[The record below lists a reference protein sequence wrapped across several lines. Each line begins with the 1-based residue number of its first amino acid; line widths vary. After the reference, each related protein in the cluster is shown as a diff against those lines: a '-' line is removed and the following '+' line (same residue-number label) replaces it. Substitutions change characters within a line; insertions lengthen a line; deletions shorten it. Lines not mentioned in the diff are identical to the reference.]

1 MLWLHPTRV
10 CEEEVVAVKKAKRPA
25 LRYLLS
31 ADPRLHKLSL
41 KKLVE
46 RRKKSVAPKR
56 AARTKTTSRRIAES
70 LRWPWTADPGAVG
83 LAGIGI
89 LAAAT
94 LFAAGQMSDRSDSDN
109 TTVAPAWEARLSA
122 PAPATSSRVEK
133 LPAPSKPRVSE
144 SAKSA
149 DVKPAPAKLEMAKP
163 EAAKP
168 EPVAAGA
175 KMAAVPEEP
184 TTQEPV
190 TITGCLAKN
199 NDGFWLKDAAGAE
212 LSKSRS
218 WRSGFFKKSAPRVD
232 VVASGGM
239 LSSYV
244 GHRVAATGVLTEN
257 EMRARSVRSIA
268 RSCS

>member
-1 MLWLHPTRV
+1 M
-10 CEEEVVAVKKAKRPA
+10 AVKKAKRPA

-31 ADPRLHKLSL
+31 ADPRLHRLSL

-46 RRKKSVAPKR
+46 RRKKSAAPKR
-56 AARTKTTSRRIAES
+56 SARTKTTSRRVAES

-109 TTVAPAWEARLSA
+109 TTVAPVWEARLSA
-122 PAPATSSRVEK
+122 PAPATPSRVEK
-133 LPAPSKPRVSE
+133 LPAPSKPRASE

-168 EPVAAGA
+168 EPVAAVA
-175 KMAAVPEEP
+175 KTAAAPEP

-190 TITGCLAKN
+190 TITGCLAQN
-199 NDGFWLKDAAGAE
+199 NDGFWLKDASGAE

-218 WRSGFFKKSAPRVD
+218 WRTGFFKKSAPRVD
-232 VVASGGM
+232 VVAGGGL

-244 GHRVAATGVLTEN
+244 GHRVAATGVLTDHEL
-257 EMRARSVRSIA
+257 RARSVRSIA

>member
-1 MLWLHPTRV
+1 M
-10 CEEEVVAVKKAKRPA
+10 AVKKAKRPA

-31 ADPRLHKLSL
+31 ADPRLHRLSL

-46 RRKKSVAPKR
+46 RRKKSAAPKR
-56 AARTKTTSRRIAES
+56 AARTKTTSRRVVES

-94 LFAAGQMSDRSDSDN
+94 LFAAGQMSDRSDDAAHA
-109 TTVAPAWEARLSA
+109 TVTPAWEARLSA
-122 PAPATSSRVEK
+122 PALATPSRVEK

-149 DVKPAPAKLEMAKP
+149 DVKPAPAKLEMPKPEAAKP

-168 EPVAAGA
+168 APVATVA
-175 KMAAVPEEP
+175 KTAAVPEP

-190 TITGCLAKN
+190 TITGCLAQN
-199 NDGFWLKDAAGAE
+199 NDGFWLKDASGAE

-218 WRSGFFKKSAPRVD
+218 WRTGFFKKSAPRVD

-244 GHRVAATGVLTEN
+244 GHRVAATGVLTDHEL
-257 EMRARSVRSIA
+257 RARSVRSIA